1 MNDVDTIGVVREH
14 RWIKADEQAKRLEA
28 DGCRIIV
35 TLNGGKRLK
44 EVTRAELSKRT
55 RPGTVLKFVHM
66 FLLADPK
73 KRYAVAIKGDL
84 IAWVRQLV
92 DQRGAL
98 IKDVDTGLTT
108 EKPEHRRAIMALAF
122 EQIGLSRKGAKSAMN
137 GRRMKGRQMLTFT
150 PEQMKDAKAA
160 WRNVKD
166 YPRWEDVAPVLPE
179 KFTTARAYKLWGK
192 RF

>member
-44 EVTRAELSKRT
+44 EVTRAELSKLT
-55 RPGTVLKFVHM
+55 RPGTVLKFVHA
-66 FLLADPK
+66 FLLADPR
-73 KRYAVAIKGDL
+73 KRYATAIKGDL

-92 DQRGAL
+92 DQRGGI

-108 EKPEHRRAIMALAF
+108 ERPEHRRAVLALAF

-150 PEQMKDAKAA
+150 SEQMKDAKAA

-166 YPRWEDVAPVLPE
+166 YPTWSDVAKALPE
-179 KFTTARAYKLWGK
+179 KFTTARAYKLFGK
-192 RF
+192 RL